1 MGLEEYKEFVLR
13 TDVPTLEEELKILRR
28 MFKEECSDEIV
39 QKMFLVKNVI
49 KTKTDEILNNK
60 KPSKI

>member
-1 MGLEEYKEFVLR
+1 MWLEEYKEFVLR
-13 TDVPTLEEELKILRR
+13 TDLPTLEEELKVLRI

-49 KTKTDEILNNK
+49 KTKTNEILNY
-60 KPSKI
+60 KPSDN

>member
-1 MGLEEYKEFVLR
+1 MLLEEYKKFVLR
-13 TDVPTLEEELKILRR
+13 TDVPTLEEELKVLRI

-49 KTKTDEILNNK
+49 KTKTNDILNY
-60 KPSKI
+60 KPSDS

>member
-1 MGLEEYKEFVLR
+1 MWLEEYKEFVLR
-13 TDVPTLEEELKILRR
+13 TDVPTLEEELKFLRR

-49 KTKTDEILNNK
+49 KTKTNDILNY
-60 KPSKI
+60 KPSDS

>member
-1 MGLEEYKEFVLR
+1 MLLEEYKKFVLR
-13 TDVPTLEEELKILRR
+13 TDVPTLEEELKVLRI

-49 KTKTDEILNNK
+49 KTKTNEILNY
-60 KPSKI
+60 KPSDN